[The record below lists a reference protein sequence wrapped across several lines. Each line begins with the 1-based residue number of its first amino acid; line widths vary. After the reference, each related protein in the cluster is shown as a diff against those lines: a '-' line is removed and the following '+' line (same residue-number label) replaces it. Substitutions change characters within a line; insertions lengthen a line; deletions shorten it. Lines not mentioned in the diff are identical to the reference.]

1 MNQVAI
7 IQPGSAVSVARFNA
21 DQVDLIKRTICPKA
35 SDDELR
41 LFMYQAE
48 RTGLD
53 PLARQIH
60 AVKRWDSQAQREVMS
75 IQTSIDGFRLIA
87 ERTGKYVGQVGPYW
101 CGPDGAWRDVWTED
115 EAPVAARVGVLR
127 SDFREPCYGVARF
140 KSYAQVKKDGAPTR
154 MWTVMPDVM
163 LAKCAEAL
171 ALRKA
176 FPQELS
182 GVYTGD
188 EMEQADN
195 GAPPAAKT
203 TLPKKDARAI
213 YEKLQKEINEA
224 TDAGEL
230 HAWGIEARE
239 RIDVLPIDWQEH
251 LRLRFSEQMVDL
263 RMQAK
268 RPVTPSKQD
277 APAGDDIP
285 PALDRRKT
293 KPAADKTLRPD
304 SETDPEA
311 ALKWV
316 ASALQ
321 AITDPDQLETIYNDK
336 IAPYVDTLL
345 PPDQEE
351 ALGLYRARE
360 QELAP

>member
-1 MNQVAI
+1 MNQLAV
-7 IQPGSAVSVARFNA
+7 IQPGTAVAVARFNA

-35 SDDELR
+35 TDDELR

-60 AVKRWDSQAQREVMS
+60 AVKRWDSQAQREVMA

-87 ERTGKYVGQVGPYW
+87 ERTGKYVGQVGPFW
-101 CGPDGAWRDVWTED
+101 CGSDGVWRDVWTED
-115 EAPVAARVGVLR
+115 AAPLAARVGVLR
-127 SDFREPCYGVARF
+127 EDFKEPCYGVARF
-140 KSYAQVKKDGAPTR
+140 KSYAQVKKDGSPTR
-154 MWTVMPDVM
+154 MWAVMPDVM

-195 GAPPAAKT
+195 GAPVVAKT
-203 TLPKKDARAI
+203 TLPKKDAKEI
-213 YEKLQKEINEA
+213 YSKLQGEINGA
-224 TDAGEL
+224 TSVADL
-230 HAWGIEARE
+230 RQWGADARE
-239 RIDVLPIDWQEH
+239 RIEVMPADWQDH
-251 LRLRFSEQMVDL
+251 LRLRFQEKLVDL
-263 RMQAK
+263 QQQAS
-268 RPVTPSKQD
+268 RLVTPSKQD
-277 APAGDDIP
+277 APASDDIP
-285 PALDRRKT
+285 AALDRRRA
-293 KPAADKTLRPD
+293 KPAEQRPD
-304 SETDPEA
+304 AESDPDG

-345 PPDQEE
+345 PPEQED
-351 ALGLYRARE
+351 ALGLYRKRE

>member
-1 MNQVAI
+1 VNQVAV
-7 IQPGSAVSVARFNA
+7 IQPGSAVAVARFNA

-35 SDDELR
+35 TDDELR

-60 AVKRWDSQAQREVMS
+60 AVKRWDSQQSREVMA

-87 ERTGKYVGQVGPYW
+87 ERTGKYVGQVGPFW
-101 CGPDGAWRDVWTED
+101 CGSDGVWHDVWTD
-115 EAPVAARVGVLR
+115 DAAPLAAKVGVLR
-127 SDFREPCYGVARF
+127 EDFKEPCYGVARF
-140 KSYAQVKKDGAPTR
+140 KSYAQVKKDGSPTR
-154 MWTVMPDVM
+154 MWAVMPDVM

-195 GAPPAAKT
+195 GAPAAAKT

-230 HAWGIEARE
+230 HAWGIEAKE
-239 RIDVLPIDWQEH
+239 RIDVLPTDWQEH

-277 APAGDDIP
+277 APQSDDIP
-285 PALDRRKT
+285 AALDRRKT
-293 KPAADKTLRPD
+293 KPAKPAEQRPD
-304 SETDPEA
+304 ADTDPEG

-316 ASALQ
+316 ASSLQ
-321 AITDPDQLETIYNDK
+321 TITDPDQLETVWNDK
-336 IAPYVDTLL
+336 IAPYVDTLF

-351 ALGLYRARE
+351 ALSLYRKRE
-360 QELAP
+360 AELAP

>member
-7 IQPGSAVSVARFNA
+7 IQPGTAVAVARFNA

-35 SDDELR
+35 TDDELR

-60 AVKRWDSQAQREVMS
+60 AVKRWDSQAQREVMA

-87 ERTGKYVGQVGPYW
+87 ERTGKYVGQVGPFW
-101 CGPDGAWRDVWTED
+101 CGSDGVWRDVWTED
-115 EAPVAARVGVLR
+115 AAPLAARVGVLR
-127 SDFREPCYGVARF
+127 EDFKEPCYGVARF
-140 KSYAQVKKDGAPTR
+140 KSYAQTKKDGSPTR
-154 MWTVMPDVM
+154 MWAVMPDVM

-195 GAPPAAKT
+195 HAPAAAKT
-203 TLPKKDARAI
+203 TLPKKDAREI
-213 YEKLQKEINEA
+213 YSKLQGEINGA
-224 TDAGEL
+224 TSVAEL
-230 HAWGIEARE
+230 RQWGADARE
-239 RIDVLPIDWQEH
+239 RIEVLPTDWQDH
-251 LRLRFSEQMVDL
+251 LRLRFQEKLVDL
-263 RMQAK
+263 GQQAS

-277 APAGDDIP
+277 TPANADIP
-285 PALDRRKT
+285 AALDRRKA
-293 KPAADKTLRPD
+293 KPAEQRPEP
-304 SETDPEA
+304 ETDPEA

-316 ASALQ
+316 ASALL
-321 AITDPDQLETIYNDK
+321 AITDPNDLETIYNDK

-351 ALGLYRARE
+351 ALGMYRARE